1 MKKALMVASVA
12 SMIDLFNM
20 NNIEILQ
27 RLGYEVHVACNFEEG
42 SITSKERV
50 IEFKKELKTKKIK
63 YFHIPIPRNIF
74 KFPKILTSR
83 FLLKKLIT
91 QNNYNLIHCHSP
103 IGGVVARS
111 AAKKFRKDGL
121 KVIYTAHGFHFFKGS
136 PIKNWILFFPIEKY
150 YSKYTDL
157 LITIN
162 KEDYRLANKK
172 LHSKYNKYVPGI
184 GIDVNSISKQ
194 NFDKSD
200 MLHELGLNGND
211 FIITSVGQLSVRKN
225 HQIIIK
231 SLPLLENKKIKYII
245 CGLGE
250 LETELKKLAENL
262 GVSEQVVF
270 TGYRQDV
277 SKILS
282 ISDCFAF
289 PSLQEGLPVALME
302 AMAIPLPIICSNIRG
317 NKDLII
323 NGKNGFLVN
332 KNDENLYAEFLKRLI
347 DNDNLKKQFENNNL
361 VEIRKYDIEKI
372 NTNME
377 KIYST
382 YN

>member
-1 MKKALMVASVA
+1 M
-12 SMIDLFNM
+12 
-20 NNIEILQ
+20 
-27 RLGYEVHVACNFEEG
+27 
-42 SITSKERV
+42 
-50 IEFKKELKTKKIK
+50 
-63 YFHIPIPRNIF
+63 
-74 KFPKILTSR
+74 
-83 FLLKKLIT
+83 
-91 QNNYNLIHCHSP
+91 
-103 IGGVVARS
+103 
-111 AAKKFRKDGL
+111 
-121 KVIYTAHGFHFFKGS
+121 
-136 PIKNWILFFPIEKY
+136 FFPIEKY